1 MRLQRIDIERLFSF
15 SDVKVELG
23 DVNVLIGANGAGK
36 SNLVACLEMLSF
48 LGTEGFASFATS
60 RGGAASVLHG
70 GLKATRQGR
79 LMTLFEDDE
88 ETFNYGVA
96 LGAGPGG
103 VLIIDYEAI
112 GRTSPAGDIPLDS
125 VKGGLPESQLP
136 RAGERGNLLAASLQ
150 GYLRQIHVYHFDDT
164 SQSALIRQPVYVEDT
179 RHLRRDGHNLAAYLH
194 RLQVKTPAVYERIVS
209 TICQVAPFFDAFVLE
224 ESQLQDRKIILN
236 WKQQGSDMLFGPHQ
250 LSDGT
255 LRTMALITVLLQP
268 RNELPGVL
276 VIDEPEL
283 GLHPYAIELISDL
296 IRETAHH
303 CQILVATQS
312 TRFVDCF
319 TPEEVLVAARVNG
332 ASEVHRLDERDLKDW
347 LDDYTL
353 SELWEKNVLGGRPTR

>member
-36 SNLVACLEMLSF
+36 SNFIACLEMLAF

-60 RGGAASVLHG
+60 KGGAASVLHG

-79 LMTLFEDDE
+79 LMTVFEDGE

-96 LGAGPGG
+96 VGSGPGG
-103 VLIIDYEAI
+103 VLIINYEAI
-112 GRTSPAGDIPLDS
+112 GKTSPDGDVPLDS

-136 RAGERGNLLAASLQ
+136 WASGKGNLLATSLQ

-164 SQSALIRQPVYVEDT
+164 SQSALIRQPVYIEDT

-194 RLQVKTPAVYERIVS
+194 RLQQKTPAVYERIVQ
-209 TICQVAPFFDAFVLE
+209 TIRQVAPFFDAFVLE
-224 ESQLQDRKIILN
+224 ESQIQETKILLN
-236 WKQQGSDMLFGPHQ
+236 WRQKGSDLLFGPHQ

-268 RNELPGVL
+268 RDELPGVL

-283 GLHPYAIELISDL
+283 GLHPYAIEMVSDL
-296 IRETAHH
+296 IREVAHH
-303 CQILVATQS
+303 CQVVVSTQS
-312 TRFVDCF
+312 TRFLDCF
-319 TPEEVLVAARVNG
+319 EPEEILVVGQVDG
-332 ASEVHRLDERDLKDW
+332 ASEIHRRKPEDLKDW
-347 LDDYTL
+347 LEDYTL
-353 SELWEKNVLGGRPTR
+353 SELWEKNVLGGRPSR